1 MRRDPSEQS
10 PDREQL
16 LADAHALQRLV
27 ATPEWAVFE
36 RVLDAH
42 ADRITTELCQ
52 RGLDHVATE
61 CLRVELA
68 KLEWVRTLPAA
79 LQHAVEDHDAIA
91 AHEAALAAAGPQIVA
106 GPEPF
111 AAWYA
116 TQSGG
121 PR

>member
-1 MRRDPSEQS
+1 MQRDPS
-10 PDREQL
+10 PDRDQL

-42 ADRITTELCQ
+42 AARITTELCQ
-52 RGLDHVATE
+52 RGLDPVATE
-61 CLRVELA
+61 GLRAEFAALA
-68 KLEWVRTLPAA
+68 WVRALPRD

-91 AHEAALAAAGPQIVA
+91 AHEAALAAAGPQIAA

>member
-1 MRRDPSEQS
+1 MQRDPFEKS
-10 PDREQL
+10 PDRDQL

-27 ATPEWAVFE
+27 ATPDWAVFE

-42 ADRITTELCQ
+42 AARITTELCQ
-52 RGLDHVATE
+52 RGLDPVATE
-61 CLRVELA
+61 GLRAEFAALQ
-68 KLEWVRTLPAA
+68 WVRALPTD
-79 LQHAVEDHDAIA
+79 LQHAVDDHEAIA
-91 AHEAALAAAGPQIVA
+91 AHEAAMAATSPQIVA

-111 AAWYA
+111 ATWYQ

>member
-1 MRRDPSEQS
+1 MQRDPS
-10 PDREQL
+10 PDRDQL

-27 ATPEWAVFE
+27 ATPEWAVFQ

-42 ADRITTELCQ
+42 AARITTELCQ
-52 RGLDHVATE
+52 RGLDPVSTE
-61 CLRVELA
+61 GLRAEFA
-68 KLEWVRTLPAA
+68 ALEWVRALPTD

-91 AHEAALAAAGPQIVA
+91 AHEAALAAAGPQLVA

-111 AAWYA
+111 ASWYA